1 MTLFK
6 KLIGTFILL
15 SILLAFGPKGKD
27 PIERLVN
34 SLQEWTDNNPQEKVY
49 LHMDKPYYAIGDTIW
64 FKGYLTTGPHH
75 ELSALSGA
83 LYVDFITEKDS
94 LITTLKLPVNG
105 GMAMGDLVISNDL
118 AAGNYRIRA
127 YTQWMRNAG
136 ADYFF
141 DRTFTVGSLLADEV
155 LARSTYQYVTADGK
169 TSLIATLGYTDK
181 EGHPLA
187 NKKVEYDVVLNKQ
200 RIYSNSAK
208 TNDQGII
215 TVDISNEKQLD
226 LRGGY
231 IRTKIKSPNVEGNN
245 LIIRDFP
252 IKAGFAKIDVQFFP
266 ESGNLVNGIMSK
278 VAFKATGIDG
288 KGIFIKGIL
297 MEDSSNNILEFTS
310 LKFGMG
316 SFTMIPKEGKA
327 YSAKVVFPDGT
338 EELFA
343 LPKALEEGYVLRVY
357 QPNED
362 SVLVRVSVSPKT
374 LAAAAAVQKPVDL
387 SIIAQVSGQTIMAT
401 PLRITRVITSF
412 WLGKDDFPS
421 GIAQFTL
428 FSEEGEPLNERIAF
442 IKRKDHMNLTLNTSK
457 RTYKSKES
465 ILRELEAKDRND
477 EPATGNFSVT
487 VIDES
492 KVPFEEELE
501 STIFSNLLLTSD
513 LKGYIERPN
522 YYFSKETDTVQMALD
537 NLMLTQGYRRFAWKE
552 IAANLKTGTDP
563 GKAYLTHAMFKPE
576 GLGIDITGV
585 VKSLGGQPAPGA
597 KLTLMAMK
605 AGIVQSATAD
615 GNGRFSFERLMFRD
629 SIRFALQARTSKNGT
644 KVEIVLDSIPGILV
658 SKNRNSADLDTNIPA
673 TTRIYVE
680 NSRKQEEAYEKNG
693 VLNRNR
699 RLREVNISGRKSAVM
714 TYASQGAMR
723 VPEGS
728 ADQTYILK
736 STAFANLGMSLTGM
750 LQGITFTKFEKPFH
764 PIIENAPFYR
774 DKTTKELVLMQV
786 IVDGNLVRE
795 DDLDEVFQTN
805 VLALEDV
812 VKVDVVISNQA
823 ILSRLGGIPSILIY
837 TRRGFQRKAFNP
849 GMANIS
855 LKGFNK
861 ARVFYIPRY
870 DSQASQTALPDYRS
884 TIYWNAN
891 LKTMSS
897 GKVSF
902 DYFNADSPGRYK
914 VIIEGISAEGE
925 LGRLVYKYSLDGG

>member
-15 SILLAFGPKGKD
+15 SILLAFGLKGKD

-49 LHMDKPYYAIGDTIW
+49 LHIDKPYYAIGDTIW
-64 FKGYLTTGPHH
+64 FKGYLTTGPNH

-141 DRTFTVGSLLADEV
+141 DRTFAVGSLIADEV
-155 LARSTYQYVTADGK
+155 LGRSTYQYVTVNGK
-169 TSLIATLGYTDK
+169 TSLVATLGFT
-181 EGHPLA
+181 
-187 NKKVEYDVVLNKQ
+187 NKDGQVLVNEKVEYEVVLNQ
-200 RIYSNSAK
+200 RRIYSQSAK
-208 TNDQGII
+208 TNDQGTI

-231 IRTKIKSPNVEGNN
+231 IRTKIKLPGVKDDD
-245 LIIRDFP
+245 LIIKDFP
-252 IKAGFAKIDVQFFP
+252 IKAGFAKSDVQFFP
-266 ESGNLVNGIMSK
+266 EGGNLVNGVMSK

-288 KGIFIKGIL
+288 KGIFIKGMLI
-297 MEDSSNNILEFTS
+297 EDGSNNILEFTS

-327 YSAKVVFPDGT
+327 YTAKVVFPDES
-338 EELFA
+338 EEVFA
-343 LPKALEEGYVLRVY
+343 LPKAFEEGYVLRVY

-374 LAAAAAVQKPVDL
+374 LADAAAVQKPIDL
-387 SIIAQVSGQTIMAT
+387 NVIAQVSGQTIMAT
-401 PLRITRVITSF
+401 PLRVTRMITSF
-412 WLGKDDFPS
+412 WLEKDEFPS

-428 FSEEGEPLNERIAF
+428 FSEAGEPLNERIAF
-442 IKRKDHMNLTLNTSK
+442 IKRKDHLSLTLNTSK
-457 RTYKSKES
+457 HTYKSKES
-465 ILRELEAKDRND
+465 ILLELEAKDRND

-513 LKGYIERPN
+513 LKGYVERPN
-522 YYFSKETDTVQMALD
+522 YYFSKEADTVQMALD

-552 IAANLKTGTDP
+552 IAADLKAGTDP

-576 GLGIDITGV
+576 GLGMDITGV
-585 VKSLGGQPAPGA
+585 VKSLGGQPSPGA

-615 GNGRFSFERLMFRD
+615 ENGRFSFERLMFRD
-629 SIRFALQARTSKNGT
+629 SIRFALQARTSKNGA
-644 KVEIVLDSIPGILV
+644 KVEIVLDSVPGILV
-658 SKNRNSADLDTNIPA
+658 GKNKNLADLDMNIPA
-673 TTRIYVE
+673 TTGIYLK
-680 NSRKQEEAYEKNG
+680 NSRKQDEAYEKNS
-693 VLNRNR
+693 LMNKNR
-699 RLREVNISGRKSAVM
+699 RLREVNISGRKAAVK
-714 TYASQGAMR
+714 TYASQGAMQ

-728 ADQTYILK
+728 ADQTYVLK

-764 PIIENAPFYR
+764 PVIENAPFYR

-812 VKVDVVISNQA
+812 IKVDVVISNQA

-837 TRRGFQRKAFNP
+837 TKRGFQRKPFNP

-855 LKGFNK
+855 PKGFNK
-861 ARVFYIPRY
+861 ARVFYMPRY
-870 DSQASQTALPDYRS
+870 DSQGSQTTMPDYRS

-891 LKTMSS
+891 LKTLSS
-897 GKVSF
+897 GRVSF
-902 DYFNADSPGRYK
+902 DYFNADFPGKYK
-914 VIIEGISAEGE
+914 VIIEGISADGE
-925 LGRLVYKYSLDGG
+925 LGRLVYRYSLDGG